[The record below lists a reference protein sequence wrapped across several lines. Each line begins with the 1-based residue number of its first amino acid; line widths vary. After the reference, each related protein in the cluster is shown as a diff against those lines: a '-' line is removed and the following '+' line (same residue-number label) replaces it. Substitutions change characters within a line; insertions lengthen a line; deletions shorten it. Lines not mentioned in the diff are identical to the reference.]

1 MLCPVTKENKKKI
14 NNQQAQQTPMPVKT
28 KTWATLS
35 FELQERALLA

>member
-1 MLCPVTKENKKKI
+1 MSHNKRKYKKN

-35 FELQERALLA
+35 FELQERALPA